1 MIQILVTGVSSAR
14 LRLPVDVFISQ
25 SNLAPREAASPDSDW
40 LTLKTLNTIPLCGT
54 CCWYRFHINS
64 ANNVEKKFYFCA
76 ESSLSGEGETG
87 NSIAFFSVVAP
98 SATALFPTQAPLE
111 DSDLM
116 LRAVQESHLEEH
128 IKPQLHNLL
137 CNNVDVCTTK
147 VGRTEILKHQIFLTN
162 PWQKTYQV
170 SPPKQKLMKEI
181 IEDMLKHDIIEPS
194 CSAWASPVVLIPK
207 RES

>member
-1 MIQILVTGVSSAR
+1 MSLHDKTWLITVVVLDSRTLAFPALIGLDFLFFTGMQ
-14 LRLPVDVFISQ
+14 LDVAGGMYWF
-25 SNLAPREAASPDSDW
+25 RD
-40 LTLKTLNTIPLCGT
+40 
-54 CCWYRFHINS
+54 
-64 ANNVEKKFYFCA
+64 NVEKKFYFCA
-76 ESSLSGEGETG
+76 ESSLSGEGENG

-162 PWQKTYQV
+162 PVPIRQKPYRV
-170 SPPKQKLMKEI
+170 SPPKQKVMKEL
-181 IEDMLKHDIIEPS
+181 IEDMLQDDVIEPS
-194 CSAWASPVVLIPK
+194 CFSRLSYLDQAAARAQARGCSRRTI
-207 RES
+207 RFN